1 MIDLTRLPLS
11 PHMQHVLQRYRKCT
25 VCAGMMD
32 EVCAGIAVGEYGAIL
47 GQPNAG
53 LIDSLFS
60 FHMACS
66 RQCIARVLAMPVLE
80 RRLTLPF
87 MVDPDIVRLI
97 FPPW

>member
-1 MIDLTRLPLS
+1 
-11 PHMQHVLQRYRKCT
+11 
-25 VCAGMMD
+25 MMD
-32 EVCAGIAVGEYGAIL
+32 EVGVGIAVGEYGAIL

-66 RQCIARVLAMPVLE
+66 RQCIAHVLAMPTQE
-80 RRLTLPF
+80 RRQILPF

-97 FPPW
+97 FPPPW